1 MQRLFPPE
9 PDAMTDAQRKAAE
22 EIVGKRG
29 GLKGPLGL
37 WLHVPE
43 MARRIAPVGGYLLQ
57 EGALPARQREIAILV
72 TARFWQSEYEWY
84 AHAKLAKEA
93 GVTPEIIAAIRD
105 GKPPKL
111 EGADQ
116 LVFEVASSLHQSH
129 RIPEPLYRQAVASL
143 GRTLVVELVALL
155 GYYTLV
161 SMGLNAFQ
169 VDLPPGEPK
178 QFEA

>member
-9 PDAMTDAQRKAAE
+9 PDQMTDAQRKAAE

-57 EGALPARQREIAILV
+57 DGQLPAAQREIAILV

-84 AHAKLAKEA
+84 AHAKLAREA
-93 GVTPEIIAAIRD
+93 GVAQPVIDAIMAGTRPPLSGPEAIVFDIAT
-105 GKPPKL
+105 
-111 EGADQ
+111 
-116 LVFEVASSLHQSH
+116 SLHETH
-129 RIPEPLYRQAVASL
+129 HIAEPLYRQAVATL
-143 GRTLVVELVALL
+143 GQTLVVELVALL

-169 VDLPPGEPK
+169 VDLPPGEAK
-178 QFEA
+178 QFDD